1 LDTTSPRRVGNS
13 DLLVT
18 PLGFGGGTI
27 GAAQVTNADS
37 LATVAAAWQT
47 GVRFYDTAPW
57 YGLGR
62 SERRLGIALGELGR
76 RGPSGASGAPGP
88 SDAREEFRVNT
99 KIGKTLVPEPVRD
112 EHNRTLSPGGEV
124 RTPRDP
130 ATGFRVRFEYTF
142 DAISAQHG
150 DSRQR
155 LGLSAVDS
163 LTIHDIDYG
172 YHSPA
177 QIEAHLAE
185 LEAGGGAQALKEWR
199 DAGRIKAI
207 GCGCNLESRN
217 AWSWD
222 HGHHEAL
229 CERIA
234 SVAYVDFFVVAGG
247 YTLLETRALRRILPL
262 CERRGIGVVI
272 AAPYA
277 SGWLADPGRAATYM
291 YAEPPPEIV
300 AKSTRM
306 AAICGEYDV
315 PLAAAALQ
323 FPLAHP
329 AVAAVIPGAKLP
341 AEAVA
346 NRENLHAPIPGDI
359 WRRFKREGLLAE
371 GAPTP

>member
-1 LDTTSPRRVGNS
+1 MDTTSPRRVGKS
-13 DLLVT
+13 DLSVT

-27 GAAQVTNADS
+27 GARQVANADS
-37 LATVAAAWQT
+37 LATVDAAWQT
-47 GVRFYDTAPW
+47 GTRFYDTAPW

-62 SERRLGIALGELGR
+62 SERRLGIALGELGQR
-76 RGPSGASGAPGP
+76 
-88 SDAREEFRVNT
+88 DEFRVNT
-99 KIGKTLVPEPVRD
+99 KVGKKLVPEPARD
-112 EHNRTLSPGGEV
+112 ESNRTLSPGGEV
-124 RTPRDP
+124 RTPRDR
-130 ATGFRVRFEYTF
+130 ATGFRVHFEYTY
-142 DAISAQHG
+142 DAIAAQHE
-150 DSRQR
+150 DSLQR
-155 LGLSAVDS
+155 LGLAAVDS

-177 QIEAHLAE
+177 QIEAHLGE
-185 LEAGGGAQALKEWR
+185 LHAGGGAQALAEWR

-222 HGHHEAL
+222 DGDHEDL

-234 SVAYVDFFVVAGG
+234 DIADLDFFVVAGG

-262 CERRGIGVVI
+262 CEARRIGVVI

-277 SGWLADPGRAATYM
+277 SGWLADPGRSATYM
-291 YAEPPPEIV
+291 YAAAPPEIV

-306 AAICGEYDV
+306 AEICKEYGV

-329 AVAAVIPGAKLP
+329 CVAAVIPGAKQP
-341 AEAVA
+341 AEPVA
-346 NRENLHAPIPGDI
+346 NRQNLDTAIPGDV

-371 GAPTP
+371 EAPTP